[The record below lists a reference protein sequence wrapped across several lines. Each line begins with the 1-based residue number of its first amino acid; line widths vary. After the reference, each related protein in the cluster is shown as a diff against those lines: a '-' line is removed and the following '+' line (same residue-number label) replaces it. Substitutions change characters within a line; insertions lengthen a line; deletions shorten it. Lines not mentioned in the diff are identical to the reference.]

1 MSRWVNQV
9 ERDTYE
15 RRKRGK
21 VHSHLPVHDHCFMP
35 DRVYID
41 VHIASQKMFRL
52 RIIGATEHLL
62 NEDLPSACC
71 SEQPKKA
78 AHQQCD
84 RQKTR
89 PGASRLA

>member
-1 MSRWVNQV
+1 
-9 ERDTYE
+9 
-15 RRKRGK
+15 
-21 VHSHLPVHDHCFMP
+21 MP
-35 DRVYID
+35 DRIYID

-78 AHQQCD
+78 AHQQGD
-84 RQKTR
+84 WQKTG
-89 PGASRLA
+89 PGASRLARGVHRQARENVQRPTPQCSTT